1 MYRIGQ
7 TKPVKVFQLIA
18 EDTVEDKVLEI
29 QKRKDALISSAF
41 SGNKAVVKDKERI
54 GECFGRGAVVL
65 TRGAGAMG
73 QVTDLFGGVVMWR
86 RVAAGGLE

>member
-29 QKRKDALISSAF
+29 QKRKDALVSSAF
-41 SGNKAVVKDKERI
+41 SGNKAVSKDKERI
-54 GECFGRGAVVL
+54 GE
-65 TRGAGAMG
+65 
-73 QVTDLFGGVVMWR
+73 
-86 RVAAGGLE
+86 